1 VKNLE
6 KERQKKIEEMN
17 QETKRLVSHSP
28 YFKKIEKQ
36 YEEKVLM
43 PSLEQ
48 KKKIL

>member
-1 VKNLE
+1 
-6 KERQKKIEEMN
+6 MN
-17 QETKRLVSHSP
+17 EETKRMVSHSP
-28 YFKKIEKQ
+28 MFKKIEKK